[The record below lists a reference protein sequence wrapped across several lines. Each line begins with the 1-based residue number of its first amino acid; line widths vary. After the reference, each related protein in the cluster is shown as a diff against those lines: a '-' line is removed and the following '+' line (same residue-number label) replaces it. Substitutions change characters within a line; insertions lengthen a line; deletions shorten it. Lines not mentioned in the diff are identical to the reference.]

1 MPREP
6 KSVPGIKPAGP
17 YSPAVIVSGRLLFCS
32 SQGPTDY
39 ATGKHVEGTIHKET
53 RQALTNIRTIVE
65 GSGGSLANAV
75 KTTVFLRDMADF
87 AGMNEVY
94 TEFFP
99 EPRGARTTVQSNLNF
114 RVSIDVIVAL
124 DV

>member
-53 RQALTNIRTIVE
+53 RQANDKITNSSVSWTTC
-65 GSGGSLANAV
+65 SQHHKNFV
-75 KTTVFLRDMADF
+75 KR
-87 AGMNEVY
+87 
-94 TEFFP
+94 
-99 EPRGARTTVQSNLNF
+99 
-114 RVSIDVIVAL
+114 
-124 DV
+124 